1 MAALIWRFVLLARTT
16 GEIVHVCVCMCVEP
30 LFATCIVQGDS
41 GASVAGV
48 FSSLVSERM
57 RKGKRMESEAE
68 DVWV

>member
-1 MAALIWRFVLLARTT
+1 M
-16 GEIVHVCVCMCVEP
+16 CVCMCVEP

-41 GASVAGV
+41 GASVASV

-57 RKGKRMESEAE
+57 RKGKRRESEAE